1 MYRHSAI
8 RFLEK
13 AADATP
19 SKCAVIDEYGDC
31 TFAELRDLSRRVASK
46 LRSHG
51 LEPDRGVA
59 IVAEKSLET
68 LAAMLGTLYAGS
80 FYAPID
86 PDSPCSRIKAIC
98 AALGKPLV
106 VSGDNIWPKVA
117 EAVPDCNVIPLSETL
132 FAPVSPLGPLTTK
145 PIIDADPAY
154 VMFTSGSTGSP
165 KGVVVSHR
173 AATGFI
179 ESFVDTF
186 GICEKDVIAN
196 QAPFDF
202 DVSVKDIY
210 GALASRATMVIVPRR
225 LFLDPSSLID
235 FLNEKRVSVM
245 IWAVAALCLMTTF
258 HALERRKLPSVRMV
272 LFSGEVMP
280 QAHLK
285 EWMDQLPTA
294 TFVNLYG
301 PTEVTCNCLFHV
313 LDRARDYSRGIPLGR
328 PLPNREVALIGPGG
342 EIVSG
347 ANEMGEIVVRGS
359 LLASGYIEAG
369 REDEKAFTARSWKGL
384 CRDGAYKTGDLAK
397 LNDAGELFYCGR
409 ADNQIKHMGHRIELE
424 EIEATV
430 ESWPKVH
437 RCRCVY
443 RAERKRI
450 IAFFEGEAEDC
461 DIRQL
466 MQERLPA
473 AMRPTQFVR
482 MSCMPI
488 TKNGKVDRDALLR
501 KGTACHEKR

>member
-1 MYRHSAI
+1 MYRYSAI

-13 AADATP
+13 AAEASP
-19 SKCAVIDEYGDC
+19 SKCAVVDEYGSC
-31 TFAELRDLSRRVASK
+31 TFAELRDLSRRAASK
-46 LRSHG
+46 LLSCG
-51 LEPDRGVA
+51 LRPEQGVA

-68 LAAMLGTLYAGS
+68 LAVMLGALYAGS

-86 PDSPCSRIKAIC
+86 PDSPCSRIESIC
-98 AALGKPLV
+98 AALGTPLV
-106 VSGDNIWPKVA
+106 VAGDSICSRA
-117 EAVPDCNVIPLSETL
+117 TEAAPRCDVLPLSGMLSE
-132 FAPVSPLGPLTTK
+132 PVSPFGDFAVR

-186 GICEKDVIAN
+186 GICEEDVIAN

-210 GALASRATMVIVPRR
+210 GALASRATMVIVPRS
-225 LFLDPSSLID
+225 LFLNPTALVD
-235 FLNEKRVSVM
+235 FLGGNRVTVM

-258 HALERRKLPSVRMV
+258 HALEGRKLPSVRMV

-280 QAHLK
+280 SAHLK
-285 EWMDQLPTA
+285 EWMAQLPAT

-313 LDRARDYSRGIPLGR
+313 LDRARDYSGGVPLGIPF
-328 PLPNREVALIGPGG
+328 PNREVALIGADG
-342 EIVSG
+342 EIVSK
-347 ANEMGEIVVRGS
+347 ANEIGEIVVRGS
-359 LLASGYIEAG
+359 FLASGYIGASKES
-369 REDEKAFTARSWKGL
+369 EQAFTPRSWRGL
-384 CRDGAYKTGDLAK
+384 CEDRAYRTGDLAR
-397 LNDAGELFYCGR
+397 LNDAGELIYCGR

-424 EIEATV
+424 EIEAEF

-443 RAERKRI
+443 HAERKRI
-450 IAFFEGEAEDC
+450 IAFFEGEAQDR
-461 DIRQL
+461 DIRRL

-473 AMRPTQFVR
+473 AMRPTRLVQV
-482 MSCMPI
+482 SCMPI
-488 TKNGKVDRDALLR
+488 TKNGKVDRDALLEEVI
-501 KGTACHEKR
+501 KDHE